1 MTGGYRVATLILAF
15 VILTGSSF
23 APHLNA
29 KTRLDRHSSSS
40 SIFQREIILKPG
52 EWLDAALSRAGVS
65 ANQRSA
71 IETALKASRDPRRLA
86 TGSRLIMRLQRGSD
100 RAMRLVAL
108 HLDLNRHADIT
119 LLAQADGQFDAAQP
133 QPAAIKAARAPTTS
147 HSIAGLVGADFNASL
162 MAAGVSANIAQEIHD
177 VFVYDPDFPA
187 QPPAG
192 SSFDVVIDG
201 NDHAADRPPVD
212 RLRSVSVTVRG
223 RTHSVYR
230 YPVGNGLV
238 AFVEPNGLGVLQAH
252 LAKPVTDARIS
263 SPWGW
268 RIHPILGRPE
278 FHKGIDMAAPMG
290 APVLAAADGT
300 VAFAGR
306 SGNNG
311 VLIKLEHT
319 GQLMTAYSHLQRVAT
334 GLRPGFHVTKG
345 QVIGYVGETGLATG
359 PHLYYEVYIAGEQ
372 VNPSVSDLALP
383 FRLTGNDLRRL
394 QKLVVADARS
404 SR

>member
-1 MTGGYRVATLILAF
+1 MT
-15 VILTGSSF
+15 
-23 APHLNA
+23 
-29 KTRLDRHSSSS
+29 
-40 SIFQREIILKPG
+40 
-52 EWLDAALSRAGVS
+52 
-65 ANQRSA
+65 
-71 IETALKASRDPRRLA
+71 
-86 TGSRLIMRLQRGSD
+86 LQRGSD

-108 HLDLNRHADIT
+108 HLDLNRQADIT
-119 LLAQADGQFDAAQP
+119 LVAQADGQFGAARP
-133 QPAAIKAARAPTTS
+133 QPVATATARAPTAS
-147 HSIAGLVGADFNASL
+147 RSIAGLVGADFNASL
-162 MAAGVSANIAQEIHD
+162 RAAGVSSSIAQEVHD

-187 QPPAG
+187 KPPAG

-201 NDHAADRPPVD
+201 NDHATDRPSVD
-212 RLRSVSVTVRG
+212 RLQSVSVTIRG

-252 LAKPVTDARIS
+252 LAKPVADARIS

-278 FHKGIDMAAPMG
+278 FHKGVDMAAPMG
-290 APVLAAADGT
+290 TPVLAAADGT

-306 SGNNG
+306 NGNNG

-319 GQLMTAYSHLQRVAT
+319 GELMTAYSHLQRIAA
-334 GLRPGFHVTKG
+334 GLRPGSHVTKG

-383 FRLTGNDLRRL
+383 IRLTGNDLRRL
-394 QKLVVADARS
+394 QKVVVADARS